1 MEYGNITNRTVCFI
15 QNGDRRYINIFK
27 SIYIGKCYSFK
38 QGNREVTAGFTDGI
52 AAPKKGLQMK
62 NIYKNLENQFNKVFR
77 HLKVGSF
84 KTRERYAKAFKRFMV
99 YLAKEYRLQKLSNIS
114 KKHITA
120 YLKHL
125 RKKGLAPS
133 TIKTELAAIRFFHDN
148 MPYAKHK
155 LPANGEL
162 ELKRRTFG
170 GVDRTWSNR
179 EYNLMVCKAMET
191 NHNDYAAIL
200 TLARYGGLRLE
211 ECFRID
217 TNDAEKAIETGN
229 LFVKGKGGLTR
240 YVPINKS
247 MEIVLRNSLKDIK
260 RGEKLFVRNYDK
272 THLAMKRLQ
281 CFIAYYRK
289 EYTENRITFHG
300 LRHTYAHEKY
310 DEFIRS
316 GKNDAEARRCVSELL
331 GHHRDDVTR
340 IYLSGG
346 DKNV

>member
-1 MEYGNITNRTVCFI
+1 
-15 QNGDRRYINIFK
+15 
-27 SIYIGKCYSFK
+27 
-38 QGNREVTAGFTDGI
+38 
-52 AAPKKGLQMK
+52 MK

-211 ECFRID
+211 ECFHID
-217 TNDAEKAIETGN
+217 TNDAENAIETGN

-240 YVPINKS
+240 YVLINKS
-247 MEIVLRNSLKDIK
+247 IEIVLRNSLIIS
-260 RGEKLFVRNYDK
+260 EVLV
-272 THLAMKRLQ
+272 MP
-281 CFIAYYRK
+281 
-289 EYTENRITFHG
+289 
-300 LRHTYAHEKY
+300 KY
-310 DEFIRS
+310 KINLKALMSF
-316 GKNDAEARRCVSELL
+316 
-331 GHHRDDVTR
+331 
-340 IYLSGG
+340 
-346 DKNV
+346 KNVFKLMKGGFFENKLKGEFQTVISREASTNKDLNI

>member
-15 QNGDRRYINIFK
+15 QNGDRHYTNIFK

-38 QGNREVTAGFTDGI
+38 QGNREVTEIITDGI
-52 AAPKKGLQMK
+52 AA
-62 NIYKNLENQFNKVFR
+62 
-77 HLKVGSF
+77 
-84 KTRERYAKAFKRFMV
+84 A
-99 YLAKEYRLQKLSNIS
+99 
-114 KKHITA
+114 
-120 YLKHL
+120 
-125 RKKGLAPS
+125 KKGLAPS
-133 TIKTELAAIRFFHDN
+133 TIKTELTAIRFFHDN

-155 LPANGEL
+155 LPANDEL
-162 ELKRRTFG
+162 ELKKRTFG

-229 LFVKGKGGLTR
+229 LLVKGKGGLTR

-247 MEIVLRNSLKDIK
+247 MEIVLGNALKDIK
-260 RGEKLFVRNYDK
+260 RGEKLFVRNYEK

-289 EYTENRITFHG
+289 EFTENRITFHG

-310 DEFIRS
+310 GEFIRS
-316 GKNDAEARRCVSELL
+316 GKNDTKARRCVSELM

-346 DKNV
+346 DKDV